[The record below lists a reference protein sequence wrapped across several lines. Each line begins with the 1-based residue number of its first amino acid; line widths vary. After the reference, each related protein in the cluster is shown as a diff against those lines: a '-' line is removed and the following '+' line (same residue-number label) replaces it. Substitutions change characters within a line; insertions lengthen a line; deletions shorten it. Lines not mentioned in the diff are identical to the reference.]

1 MHPEY
6 RPRINEPEDEE
17 HDDLPSKTRRK
28 QEMHDLQAL
37 GEQLVEINNERL
49 RQLTL
54 TDNLLAAIIEAKR
67 ITTHGARRRQMQYIG
82 KLMRTIDATPI
93 QAKLDE
99 WSGATRA
106 QNAKFHQLE
115 RWRERLLADDLA
127 LSELARDHPIADI
140 QKIRTLIR
148 NARKEEAAGQPPKN
162 SRALFRELRA
172 VLPDGDTTEA
182 APGRTF
188 TET

>member
-1 MHPEY
+1 MHH
-6 RPRINEPEDEE
+6 EPPSLLIEEDEE
-17 HDDLPSKTRRK
+17 GQEYDGPSKTRRK

-37 GEQLVEINNERL
+37 GEQLVGINNERL

-67 ITTHGARRRQMQYIG
+67 ITAHGARRRQMQYIG
-82 KLMRTIDATPI
+82 KLMRTIDAAPV

-99 WSGATRA
+99 WNGISNVH
-106 QNAKFHQLE
+106 NAKFHQLE
-115 RWRERLLADDLA
+115 HWRERLLADDEA
-127 LSELARDHPIADI
+127 LSELARECAAADI

-148 NARKEEAAGQPPKN
+148 NARKEAAAGQPPKS

-172 VLPDGDTTEA
+172 VLLDGEK
-182 APGRTF
+182 PG
-188 TET
+188 